1 LSAERGVAPPLED
14 TRRKEATMHFEI
26 FADHMT
32 VPIELR
38 LYAESRVGL
47 ALHRAADRLSFVG
60 VRLGREHAHAVDS
73 PVRCQVE
80 AWMRGLGIVTAS
92 HADADSYVAIDRAAV
107 LLEQAVLRRLP
118 EAETTEADEEE
129 LYVPL
134 TSD

>member
-1 LSAERGVAPPLED
+1 MR
-14 TRRKEATMHFEI
+14 FEI

-47 ALHRAADRLSFVG
+47 AVHRVADRLSFVG
-60 VRLGREHAHAVDS
+60 IRLGRDDAHAMDS

-80 AWMRGLGIVTAS
+80 AWMRGLGIVTAN
-92 HADADSYVAIDRAAV
+92 HVDADSYVAIDRAAV
-107 LLEQAVLRRLP
+107 LLEQAVLRKLR
-118 EAETTEADEEE
+118 EAETTDVDEQE